1 MARQSKGADTSA
13 EFGVDELEKALTRMS
28 KKYDDKVDALLMAQG
43 RVVTNKTKARTPV
56 GKKQKK
62 QRLKNTWRLK
72 PVKEYGKTK
81 VVRIQSQASHAHL
94 VEQGHEIVTRE
105 RSRTNGRYA
114 KEAVKLGKTSK
125 LTAGG
130 KKAFGVKSG
139 GRVEGKKI
147 LEDTMKEYESKFFS
161 QAQKILNDITSEVE
175 L

>member
-13 EFGVDELEKALTRMS
+13 EFGVDELEKAFIRMG

-43 RVVTNKTKARTPV
+43 RVVTNKTKARTPT
-56 GKKQKK
+56 GKTKK
-62 QRLKNTWRLK
+62 LKGSWRLK

-81 VVRIQSQASHAHL
+81 VVRIQSQAPHAHL
-94 VEQGHEIVTRE
+94 VEQGHKIVTRE

-139 GRVEGKKI
+139 GRVEGKKM

>member
-13 EFGVDELEKALTRMS
+13 EFGVDELEKAFIRMG

-43 RVVTNKTKARTPV
+43 RVVTNKTKARTPT
-56 GKKQKK
+56 GKTKK
-62 QRLKNTWRLK
+62 LKGSWRLK

-81 VVRIQSQASHAHL
+81 VVRIQSQAPHAHL
-94 VEQGHEIVTRE
+94 VEQGHKIVTRE
-105 RSRTNGRYA
+105 RSRTNNGRYA

-139 GRVEGKKI
+139 GRVEGKKM

-161 QAQKILNDITSEVE
+161 QAQKIFDDITSDLE